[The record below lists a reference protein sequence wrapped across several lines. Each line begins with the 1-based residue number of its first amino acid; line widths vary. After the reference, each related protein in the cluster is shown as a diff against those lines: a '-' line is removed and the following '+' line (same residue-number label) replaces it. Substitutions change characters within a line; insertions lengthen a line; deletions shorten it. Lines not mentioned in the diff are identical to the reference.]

1 MTLYFQTVI
10 DESMPRRYTL
20 VISQYEKT
28 ATLHFTLRVYSTLP
42 FSLKKIGDPYKFK
55 KEFVGEWSV
64 KNQTAGGCAN
74 NRDTYQNNP
83 RFQIE
88 AEKECL
94 ILVELKGPKQY
105 QVNVG
110 QCDLIRQFAAIQALF
125 GKALM
130 YLTRLQSGPP
140 RS

>member
-1 MTLYFQTVI
+1 MINELSTSLQTVI
-10 DESMPRRYTL
+10 DETMPRRYTL

-42 FSLKKIGDPYKFK
+42 FTLRKIGDPYKFK

-83 RFQIE
+83 RFQVE
-88 AEKECL
+88 AEKDCL

-105 QVNVG
+105 QVTICLKILV
-110 QCDLIRQFAAIQALF
+110 
-125 GKALM
+125 
-130 YLTRLQSGPP
+130 TR
-140 RS
+140 